1 MSKKKKKPEKNGLS
15 TGAIVALVIGAVLI
29 VAIITSSLTPNYSNF
44 EESTNQKKS
53 DTSYNYYEQEESC
66 PEGYTLCGDKCFSCA
81 EGYYLG
87 SDCECYPTKET
98 QEDLAYEKADS
109 IWRQHVE
116 ILENDEEKL
125 SETIENYCQGQLTG
139 EQINNCVSQISPR
152 LNVYSTHIV
161 NAQSFMTNEG
171 DVFSNKLEL
180 LSWLDEKAVY
190 THTLANSLNTM
201 VENYNSNLA
210 QQQSQ
215 YQIDEE
221 SLETILKILAMA
233 I

>member
-1 MSKKKKKPEKNGLS
+1 MRIDPYKHKERYENWKEKVSVSGREGISKNNS
-15 TGAIVALVIGAVLI
+15 D
-29 VAIITSSLTPNYSNF
+29 IIIKYVTDM
-44 EESTNQKKS
+44 EH
-53 DTSYNYYEQEESC
+53 
-66 PEGYTLCGDKCFSCA
+66 G
-81 EGYYLG
+81 
-87 SDCECYPTKET
+87 
-98 QEDLAYEKADS
+98 
-109 IWRQHVE
+109 
-116 ILENDEEKL
+116 
-125 SETIENYCQGQLTG
+125 
-139 EQINNCVSQISPR
+139 
-152 LNVYSTHIV
+152 LNVSSTHIA